1 VDRLLHITG
10 AADNGSGA
18 IRITSV
24 NHGYESGDTVH
35 VEGIPDGE
43 GEWIIDVIDLDNFD
57 LVGSTF
63 SSYAGGGTAIRY
75 AAGGLFQTIAIG
87 PSFVDYRLRAFADGT
102 LKIRNALII
111 LEEGDNSIVLDPSIP
126 AIIVRDN
133 ATSFQVRLQ
142 DGQIFV
148 ENTSAGQRSVR
159 IGPTNIWFVH
169 STGLYNP
176 VTIDAAGGAGEYGR
190 IVLRDAAATDTVRL
204 TGDTGS
210 IDVTGDIYAEGTIE
224 TEDNLLGLRL
234 YVNGVEVIDENRDAA
249 FNSLNLI
256 TELAIAEGGTGAN
269 TAAGA
274 RTNLDVYSKAEV
286 DALLA
291 DKAAFSHGHT
301 ALSAGS
307 HDHGGSVPSGG
318 SHTHGVT

>member
-1 VDRLLHITG
+1 
-10 AADNGSGA
+10 
-18 IRITSV
+18 
-24 NHGYESGDTVH
+24 
-35 VEGIPDGE
+35 
-43 GEWIIDVIDLDNFD
+43 
-57 LVGSTF
+57 
-63 SSYAGGGTAIRY
+63 
-75 AAGGLFQTIAIG
+75 
-87 PSFVDYRLRAFADGT
+87 
-102 LKIRNALII
+102 
-111 LEEGDNSIVLDPSIP
+111 
-126 AIIVRDN
+126 
-133 ATSFQVRLQ
+133 
-142 DGQIFV
+142 
-148 ENTSAGQRSVR
+148 
-159 IGPTNIWFVH
+159 
-169 STGLYNP
+169 
-176 VTIDAAGGAGEYGR
+176 
-190 IVLRDAAATDTVRL
+190 VRL